1 MRRGGRI
8 NRGAHRAALH
18 AAARPR
24 PVDSTNRGAHRTPP
38 PPSLAQAAALIREK
52 ARPAGKGPRG
62 PGGGPRAA
70 VPADL
75 VAGDA
80 GRRTGCARARF
91 RGRREFRRCPWRAP
105 DGARSAGWRGSMRM
119 QGGRNALLARRWRMR
134 AQSGR
139 VRDAAR
145 LRSATL
151 PDFRPG
157 RLPLAAHAARLAGWH
172 ATPSAPPIAL
182 ARGLERAGSAGRRT
196 RRIRCG
202 AGMMCQG
209 CGISRAGAL
218 AAVAAARRTGHSGH
232 RPAKLHVF
240 GTPVVGCRGRSSL
253 RPDLTVYNGRRRPQ
267 FRVYGLAR

>member
-24 PVDSTNRGAHRTPP
+24 PADSANRGAHRTPP
-38 PPSLAQAAALIREK
+38 PPSLAQVAALIREK

-119 QGGRNALLARRWRMR
+119 QGAGMPCSHGAGACGRNLDESETRLGCGLRRCRISARGDCHWLRMLHGWQDGMR
-134 AQSGR
+134 P
-139 VRDAAR
+139 R
-145 LRSATL
+145 LRPRS
-151 PDFRPG
+151 
-157 RLPLAAHAARLAGWH
+157 PLRAAWR
-172 ATPSAPPIAL
+172 
-182 ARGLERAGSAGRRT
+182 ERAAQAGGRGASGAGR
-196 RRIRCG
+196 
-202 AGMMCQG
+202 A
-209 CGISRAGAL
+209 
-218 AAVAAARRTGHSGH
+218 
-232 RPAKLHVF
+232 
-240 GTPVVGCRGRSSL
+240 
-253 RPDLTVYNGRRRPQ
+253 
-267 FRVYGLAR
+267 

>member
-119 QGGRNALLARRWRMR
+119 QGAGMPCSHGAGACGRNLDESETRL
-134 AQSGR
+134 GC
-139 VRDAAR
+139 VCDAAGFPPGATATGCACCTAGRMACDPVCAPDRPCAR
-145 LRSATL
+145 LGESGQRRQADAAHPVRGGHDVPGMRNFTSRRSGGRGRRPAHRA
-151 PDFRPG
+151 FRAPAGEITRLWHAG
-157 RLPLAAHAARLAGWH
+157 RGMQGPILAA
-172 ATPSAPPIAL
+172 
-182 ARGLERAGSAGRRT
+182 AGS
-196 RRIRCG
+196 
-202 AGMMCQG
+202 
-209 CGISRAGAL
+209 
-218 AAVAAARRTGHSGH
+218 H
-232 RPAKLHVF
+232 RL
-240 GTPVVGCRGRSSL
+240 
-253 RPDLTVYNGRRRPQ
+253 
-267 FRVYGLAR
+267 